1 MSDESVLVPPP
12 VAAEGVAAV
21 SAGALLRQA
30 REATGLHVAA
40 LAVAMKVPVKK
51 LEALEADRLGDLP
64 DAVFVRALA
73 ASVCRTLKI
82 DPAPILSRLPQ
93 SAVPKL
99 NSHERGLNTPVSKPR
114 VLVMPSLLAVVA
126 KPSVLLVGVILL
138 AVLAVL
144 VVPEAR
150 NSLGTGIATPPA
162 AEPVMPPADTIPP
175 PTTSTE
181 VAQAAPQA
189 PAPVAV
195 PDTPTTPAAPVAVPA
210 VAPMAAPVL
219 AAAPVPA
226 AAASAATAT
235 AGTVVAANAPTPS
248 GLLVFKASASSWLRV
263 SDSKGSVLFEK
274 TLQAGEA
281 AAVNGSGTLS
291 VVVGNVAGTE
301 VLLHGKPFQM
311 VDLNQNNVARF
322 EVK

>member
-1 MSDESVLVPPP
+1 MSDESVLAPSP
-12 VAAEGVAAV
+12 AAEQGVASV
-21 SAGALLRQA
+21 SAGMLLRQA

-51 LEALEADRLGDLP
+51 LEALEADRLQDLP

-73 ASVCRTLKI
+73 ASVCRTLKV

-93 SAVPKL
+93 SVVPKL
-99 NSHERGLNTPVSKPR
+99 DSHERGLNTPVRTPR
-114 VLVMPSLLAVVA
+114 ALVLPPLKNFVS

-144 VVPEAR
+144 FFPEAR
-150 NSLGTGIATPPA
+150 HSMSQSAAVPPA
-162 AEPVMPPADTIPP
+162 VEPVMPPADTVAP
-175 PTTSTE
+175 PTTSSE
-181 VAQAAPQA
+181 VAAQAPVQAAVVATPVV
-189 PAPVAV
+189 PA
-195 PDTPTTPAAPVAVPA
+195 AAPV
-210 VAPMAAPVL
+210 VAP
-219 AAAPVPA
+219 AAPVPA
-226 AAASAATAT
+226 VVASATAPAA
-235 AGTVVAANAPTPS
+235 AGTVTPANTPAPS
-248 GLLVFKASASSWLRV
+248 GLLVFKASSTSWLRV
-263 SDSKGSVLFEK
+263 SDSQGAVLFEK

-281 AAVNGSGTLS
+281 AGVNGSGTLS

-301 VLLHGKPFQM
+301 VLLRGKPFAM